1 MHRRHPSLP
10 RSILDYIDH
19 QDSGNPHHHKL
30 KNTHL
35 SRKGTRKQEKV
46 DRKKRRADHVA
57 TRPGRLVDGPD
68 AKRRKTVHKQD
79 HVERSQQT
87 RTHGPS
93 ELSASIKSTPRLTA
107 LDKLALQ
114 STRTAP
120 KPASHTP
127 RSREEADEDACIAY
141 LEGKLGYSK
150 GGRRN
155 TVDDADGLGGE
166 YMSLPCQHG
175 RIETRTQICSILLMS
190 SRFLSLMPV
199 RVDTLWTTWTLAYV
213 G

>member
-35 SRKGTRKQEKV
+35 SRKGTRKQEKI

-57 TRPGRLVDGPD
+57 TRPSKLVDGPD
-68 AKRRKTVHKQD
+68 AKRRKTVHEQD
-79 HVERSQQT
+79 HVERSQKT
-87 RTHGPS
+87 RTHGP
-93 ELSASIKSTPRLTA
+93 SIKSTPRLTA
-107 LDKLALQ
+107 LGKLALQ

-127 RSREEADEDACIAY
+127 RSREEADEDARIAY

-155 TVDDADGLGGE
+155 TVDDADGLGARGF
-166 YMSLPCQHG
+166 SP
-175 RIETRTQICSILLMS
+175 
-190 SRFLSLMPV
+190 
-199 RVDTLWTTWTLAYV
+199 
-213 G
+213 